1 MVKNNVT
8 RILDS
13 HGISYQAFDLPPEKL
28 GALEAA
34 NILGVDPE
42 LVYKTIVATREARG
56 KPILALVPGHSEL
69 NLKALARVLGEK
81 KVYLATHKQAEKITG
96 LKTGGISP
104 LALINRGFQIVVDLS
119 AQSLSEIYISGGQRG
134 LNILIPTEA
143 LITLTDAKVGAI
155 CRVS

>member
-42 LVYKTIVATREARG
+42 LVYKTIVAIREARG
-56 KPILALVPGHSEL
+56 KPILALVPG
-69 NLKALARVLGEK
+69 LGEQK
-81 KVYLATHKQAEKITG
+81 DYLATHQQAEKITG

-104 LALINRGFQIVVDLS
+104 RALINRGFQIVVDLS

-155 CRVS
+155 SRIS